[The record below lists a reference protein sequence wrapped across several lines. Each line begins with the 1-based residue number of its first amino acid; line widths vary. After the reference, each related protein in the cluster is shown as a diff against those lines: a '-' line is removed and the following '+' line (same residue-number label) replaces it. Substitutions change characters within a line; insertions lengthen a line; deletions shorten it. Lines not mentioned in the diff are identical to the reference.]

1 MEDELASLRV
11 EIAVI
16 TFNSEI
22 KVVQD
27 FVTVDKFIP
36 RTLEASGEAR
46 MGKAIEKALELLE
59 QRKQDY
65 KKSDIQYYRPWIF
78 LITNGQ
84 PTDNWQDA
92 AKKIEEAETNGK
104 LLFFAVGVR
113 DADMETL
120 SEISVYRSEKPT
132 IIYRNL

>member
-1 MEDELASLRV
+1 
-11 EIAVI
+11 
-16 TFNSEI
+16 
-22 KVVQD
+22 
-27 FVTVDKFIP
+27 
-36 RTLEASGEAR
+36 

-59 QRKQDY
+59 KRKQDY
-65 KKSDIQYYRPWIF
+65 KNFDIQYYRPWIF

-120 SEISVYRSEKPT
+120 SEISVCPPKKLNGLDFQSLFKWLSFSLQQVSVSKIGEKNKLPAT
-132 IIYRNL
+132 NAWEEITS